1 MDNAQI
7 LEKMYKGRFSNP
19 IKHRFFEFLYGHKFN
34 NNGIIGFLRTSEG
47 GMLYRWA
54 STLPQNSVILEIGVL
69 NGLSTC
75 YLGAGAKKSNSKVY
89 SIDPFSSELDRQI
102 EEHDNSSYKV
112 QKKKSKEEVN
122 NMLSEKGLD
131 DNVKLIEGFSIDVSK
146 TWDREIDF
154 LWIDGNHNQTRQD
167 YEAWRKFLKNGSRV
181 AFHDSHP
188 KYGRQEIA
196 DYVESV
202 LKKEKIKDLE
212 QVKSTISFIMHN
224 N

>member
-1 MDNAQI
+1 
-7 LEKMYKGRFSNP
+7 
-19 IKHRFFEFLYGHKFN
+19 
-34 NNGIIGFLRTSEG
+34 
-47 GMLYRWA
+47 MLYRWA
-54 STLPQNSVILEIGVL
+54 SILPQNSVILEIGVL

-75 YLGAGAKKSNSKVY
+75 YLGAGAKKSNSMVY
-89 SIDPFSSELDRQI
+89 SIDPFDSELDRQI

-154 LWIDGNHNQTRQD
+154 LWIDGNHHQFQQD
-167 YEAWRKFLKNGSRV
+167 YEAWNKFLKGGSRV

-188 KYGRQEIA
+188 KYGRPEIA
-196 DYVESV
+196 DYVKSV